1 MRYLITLLLVVL
13 ISCKENISEK
23 QKIRGRDRTEVVIEA
38 TNSIPT
44 EVFNSNEYTIIKI
57 NGKDAIVLNEHLTIK
72 SKLSTDRG
80 LVYSLY
86 KDGTYA
92 GVYTFHSDNKSIE
105 EVISKLT
112 VTINSKDQPFKF
124 K

>member
-1 MRYLITLLLVVL
+1 M
-13 ISCKENISEK
+13 K
-23 QKIRGRDRTEVVIEA
+23 QEIRGKARTETIVEIS
-38 TNSIPT
+38 NSTPT
-44 EVFNSNEYTIIKI
+44 EVFTSDEYTIIKI
-57 NGKDAIVLNEHLTIK
+57 NGKDAVVLDDHLTIK
-72 SKLSTDRG
+72 SKLSADRG

-112 VTINSKDQPFKF
+112 VTINSTDQPFKF